1 MKDDLRQINK
11 EEDRLQRELLQIHKK
26 NLTKHNEVISKNNI
40 DTSIQNTEQLL
51 RKLVNAPAADHKQQ
65 SSNNLPPKSRPSQ
78 PGKED
83 DPLEEQMIEESLEN
97 LDHLLEGLKKG
108 TKEQEIA
115 RLG

>member
-26 NLTKHNEVISKNNI
+26 NMTKHDQVVSKNNI

-51 RKLVNAPAADHKQQ
+51 RKLVNAPADQ
-65 SSNNLPPKSRPSQ
+65 SKPTNLPQKSRPSQ

-83 DPLEEQMIEESLEN
+83 DPLEEQIEESLEN

-115 RLG
+115 KLG